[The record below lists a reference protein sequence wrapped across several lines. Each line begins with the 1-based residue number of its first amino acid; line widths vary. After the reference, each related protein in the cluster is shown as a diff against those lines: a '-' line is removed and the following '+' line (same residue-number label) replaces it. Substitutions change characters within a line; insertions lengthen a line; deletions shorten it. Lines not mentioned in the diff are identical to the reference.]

1 MLTSPIKHLIAPPSL
16 TSPICNIIYP
26 QSIRIEPTPP
36 NKNPNTYLYV
46 LPVLFLEYLALSVTR
61 AILPS
66 LMVKTFGKSV
76 YFVTGISEAVKG
88 ILAFF
93 ACPYIGKISDIIGR
107 KTCLFATVLFTLLPV
122 SSLSL
127 TFFLFNF
134 DADDR
139 IKLFVVLLS
148 LSGIFASTFTVTFA
162 YISDC
167 VPRESRVGAY
177 GLALATFGFS
187 FTIGPMLGGYLSSEN
202 EIDDIE
208 LAMNNITNVNE
219 GEVSDDVFISAGEE
233 RVFVLSLLLVV
244 LDLLYIQLVL
254 PESLSKTEKQ
264 SRSDLFSNFNPMESI
279 LLLKN
284 DPFLKQIG
292 VIVFLYYTSLWAIIS
307 TLSIYVTTR
316 FDFGPRRLGELISAF
331 GFCR

>member
-1 MLTSPIKHLIAPPSL
+1 M
-16 TSPICNIIYP
+16 
-26 QSIRIEPTPP
+26 
-36 NKNPNTYLYV
+36 

-233 RVFVLSLLLVV
+233 RVFMLSLLLVV